1 MALNNAC
8 RNFPVEQKAIEPE
21 MLKVLA
27 ETEGAYLIHHECGI
41 WRRPELTQMPA
52 LPPNDLPSILRRE
65 SVYCALG
72 RLSRAMASYGGVDFN
87 AFLQQSSTWLGQG
100 IAL

>member
-8 RNFPVEQKAIEPE
+8 RNLPAEQKAIEPE

-27 ETEGAYLIHHECGI
+27 ETEGVTRSRISRCLSS
-41 WRRPELTQMPA
+41 LVVA

-87 AFLQQSSTWLGQG
+87 AFLQQASTWLGQG